1 MVHPQ
6 NFLSRS
12 RHLKHCKQKHMLTE
26 YLDKEKILLNLRT
39 SELRETLQEMLRV
52 SSEKKHSQIIDSIM
66 KRESLMATALGK
78 GVALPRMIIG
88 DKAKTEIIVAL
99 SPQGISLRSLDL
111 LPVKIIF
118 LYLFSKN
125 DEYPAIL
132 AQSLRLLSEE
142 SLRIALLNSKTAEDV
157 IAIVKKWE
165 EE

>member
-1 MVHPQ
+1 
-6 NFLSRS
+6 
-12 RHLKHCKQKHMLTE
+12 MLTE

>member
-1 MVHPQ
+1 
-6 NFLSRS
+6 
-12 RHLKHCKQKHMLTE
+12 MLTE

-99 SPQGISLRSLDL
+99 SPQGISLGSLDL

>member
-1 MVHPQ
+1 
-6 NFLSRS
+6 
-12 RHLKHCKQKHMLTE
+12 MLTE
-26 YLDKEKILLNLRT
+26 FLDKEKILLNLR
-39 SELRETLQEMLRV
+39 SRDLKEALKEMLRK
-52 SSEKKHSQIIDSIM
+52 SSERRHSQIIDSLM
-66 KRESLMATALGK
+66 KRESLMSTALGK
-78 GVALPRMIIG
+78 GVALPRMIIEG
-88 DKAKTEIIVAL
+88 KDKTEIIIAL
-99 SPQGISLRSLDL
+99 FPQGVSLRSLDL

-118 LYLFSKN
+118 LYLFSQN

>member
-1 MVHPQ
+1 
-6 NFLSRS
+6 
-12 RHLKHCKQKHMLTE
+12 MLTE
-26 YLDKEKILLNLRT
+26 YLDKEKILLDLRT
-39 SELRETLQEMLRV
+39 SDLRETLQEMLRV
-52 SSEKKHSQIIDSIM
+52 SSEKKHSQIIESIM

-99 SPQGISLRSLDL
+99 SPHGISLKSLDR

-118 LYLFSKN
+118 LYLLSKN

-142 SLRIALLNSKTAEDV
+142 SLRVALLNSKTAEDI

-165 EE
+165 QE